1 MGKKLENVEFRKPGR
16 LFGKQGRL
24 FGKRDRLFEKP
35 GRLFGKP
42 GRLFDFLPM
51 IMGEIANSKNMVID
65 HCSEKTRSEALTF

>member
-16 LFGKQGRL
+16 LFGKPGRL
-24 FGKRDRLFEKP
+24 FGKRDRLFGKL

-42 GRLFDFLPM
+42 GRLFLPM